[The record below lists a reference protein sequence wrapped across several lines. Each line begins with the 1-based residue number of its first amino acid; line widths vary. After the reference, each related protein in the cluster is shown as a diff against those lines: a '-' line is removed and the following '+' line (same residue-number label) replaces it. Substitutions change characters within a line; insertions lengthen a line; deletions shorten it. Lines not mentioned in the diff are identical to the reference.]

1 MMMMMTRIA
10 MTTSKSLK
18 IRFCREWFS
27 LVPGY
32 SKLGYFYWMGRKL
45 MGWQE

>member
-1 MMMMMTRIA
+1 MTRTV
-10 MTTSKSLK
+10 MTMSNAVYSLK

-32 SKLGYFYWMGRKL
+32 SKLGYFHWMGFQFWWEVEK
-45 MGWQE
+45 